1 MFVLAEILT
10 PNRKGPLPQQL
21 IIRSVMIIGVSGY
34 VGNRLTGIGRVL
46 IAVLDELAKQHPE
59 DKYIIFRN
67 VDFRDYDFLTRYT
80 NVELVDVPY
89 TKESTLKNILWHQ
102 WLFQKLLKEYKCNL
116 AYIPNFTLLL
126 WKAVPTVVTIH
137 DLIEYNIPDKFSKAR
152 MIYRKR
158 ICDPLMAKRSD
169 HILTVSK
176 SSYNDIVKYL
186 GVKPEKITLTLN
198 ATNKEVFKKYDCAEI
213 EDAINEYGLK
223 YKEYL
228 LFVGTID
235 YPGKNIK
242 TVIEAFFNLRI
253 QGQLEGKKLVIIGKN
268 GFNSKVIYDFV
279 NNSPFKDEVIFTGYL
294 KDEDLPKYYAGAAIM
309 LYLSFFEGFG
319 LPVLEAMSCAT
330 PVICA
335 NTSCFPE
342 IVEELDV
349 MVDPLDV
356 IATEEKIQMI
366 LDSPEYYEEISCKCY
381 EKSQKY
387 SWEESAKEYHKAFKR
402 LLRTR

>member
-1 MFVLAEILT
+1 M
-10 PNRKGPLPQQL
+10 R
-21 IIRSVMIIGVSGY
+21 IGISGY

-46 IAVLDELAKQHPE
+46 IAVVDELAKQHPE
-59 DKYIIFRN
+59 DTYIIIRN
-67 VDFRDYDFLTRYT
+67 FDFKEYDCLSHYS

-89 TKESTLKNILWHQ
+89 TKESTAKNILWHQ
-102 WLFQKLLKEYKCNL
+102 WLFQKLLKKYKCDL

-126 WKAVPTVVTIH
+126 WKAVPTIVTIH
-137 DLIEYNIPDKFSKAR
+137 DLIEYNVPDKFSKAR
-152 MIYRKR
+152 MLYRKGV
-158 ICDPLMAKRSD
+158 CDPLMAKRSD

-198 ATNKEVFKKYDCAEI
+198 ATDKNFFKKYSQKDVEN
-213 EDAINEYGLK
+213 AISEYGLK

-242 TVIEAFFNLRI
+242 TVIEAFFNLRN
-253 QGQLEGKKLVIIGKN
+253 QGQLEGKKLVIIGKD
-268 GFNSKVIYDFV
+268 GFNSQVIYDFV
-279 NNSPFKDEVIFTGYL
+279 NASPFKDEVVFTGYL

-349 MVDPLDV
+349 MVDPTDV
-356 IATEEKIQMI
+356 KATEEKIQKI
-366 LDSPEYYEEISCKCY
+366 LGSQEYYDEMSRKCY

-387 SWEESAKEYHKAFKR
+387 SWEESAKEYHRAFERILKNR
-402 LLRTR
+402 

>member
-1 MFVLAEILT
+1 
-10 PNRKGPLPQQL
+10 
-21 IIRSVMIIGVSGY
+21 MIIGISGY

-46 IAVLDELAKQHPE
+46 IAVVDELAKQYPE
-59 DKYIIFRN
+59 DTYVIFRN
-67 VDFRDYDFLTRYT
+67 YDFKEYDCLNHYS
-80 NVELVDVPY
+80 NVELVEVPY
-89 TKESTLKNILWHQ
+89 TKESTAKNILWHQ
-102 WLFQKLLKEYKCNL
+102 WLFQKLLKKYKCDL

-137 DLIEYNIPDKFSKAR
+137 DLIEYNVPEKFSKAR
-152 MIYRKR
+152 MLYRKGL
-158 ICDPLMAKRSD
+158 CDPLMAKRSD

-176 SSYNDIVKYL
+176 SSYNDIVNYL
-186 GVKPEKITLTLN
+186 GVKPVKITLTLN
-198 ATNKEVFKKYDCAEI
+198 ATDKIFFRKYSQAEI
-213 EDAINEYGLK
+213 DPAIAEYGLK

-242 TVIEAFFNLRI
+242 TVIEAFFNLRN
-253 QGQLEGKKLVIIGKN
+253 QGQLEGKKLVIIGKD
-268 GFNSKVIYDFV
+268 GFNSQVIYDFV
-279 NNSPFKDEVIFTGYL
+279 NASPFKDEVVFTGYL

-319 LPVLEAMSCAT
+319 LPVLEAMSCVT

-356 IATEEKIQMI
+356 KATEKKILKI
-366 LDSPEYYEEISCKCY
+366 LGSQEYYDEISRKCY

-387 SWEESAKEYHKAFKR
+387 SWEESAKEYHKAFERFVKK
-402 LLRTR
+402 